1 MAKLTKRLVDAAE
14 LREKDY
20 VIWDDELPGFGLR
33 VFASGKRSYVL
44 QYRALGRSRRY
55 TIGLHGVWTAEGARQ
70 EAKVQLGRVAQG
82 DNPAEDRQLDHKAI
96 TVKELCA
103 LYLNDL
109 NAGLILGKGGR
120 PKKPTTIV
128 TDTGRIERHIIPLLG
143 TRRVKDLTK
152 ADINKVLK
160 DIMAGKTRVSVK
172 TKKLR
177 GKAIVRG
184 GAGTATRTVG
194 LLGGILT
201 YAVEAGIITS
211 NPAHGLRKPKD
222 NVRQRRLSEAEYRTL
237 GEMLRK
243 AAEEE
248 KYAMTVDIIRQ
259 IALTGCRRSEMI
271 GLKWTEADTEASC
284 LRLEDSKEG
293 ESIRPIGLPV
303 VEYLE
308 QRRADDVGTYVFPGR
323 GEDNAFGS
331 FPNHW
336 EQLFKDSA
344 LPDVTPHVL
353 RHSFASIANDLGFTE
368 VTIAALVGHAKGSV
382 TSKYIHTLDTALIMA
397 ADTIAGYIQGLL
409 EGIEFKQTAYALDRD
424 SRRAALDRFLIKAAR
439 EPSSETEEEARL
451 AA

>member
-14 LREKDY
+14 PREKDY

-55 TIGLHGVWTAEGARQ
+55 TIGLHGVWTAEAARQ

-82 DNPAEDRQLDHKAI
+82 DNPAEERQLDHNAI
-96 TVKELCA
+96 TVKELCT
-103 LYLNDL
+103 LYLDDL

-222 NVRQRRLSEAEYRTL
+222 NVRKRRLSEAEYRTL

-248 KYAMTVDIIRQ
+248 RYAMTVDIIRQ

-271 GLKWTEADTEASC
+271 SLKWTEADTEASC

-308 QRRADDVGTYVFPGR
+308 QRRTDEAGTYVFPGR

-336 EQLFKDSA
+336 EQLFKDSP
-344 LPDVTPHVL
+344 LSDVTPHVL

-368 VTIAALVGHAKGSV
+368 VTIAALVGHSKGSV
-382 TSKYIHTLDTALIMA
+382 TSKYIHALDTALIMA
-397 ADTIAGYIQGLL
+397 ADTIAGYIDGLMN
-409 EGIEFKQTAYALDRD
+409 GKEFKQTAYALDRD
-424 SRRAALDRFLIKAAR
+424 SRKAALARFLCKA
-439 EPSSETEEEARL
+439 EGTESDGAGEERL